1 MVLIEIVNAAQ
12 RPVYKSF
19 LRFEDIGSVNLDC
32 DAEIVQLQMKGG
44 CTSVPQVLNQE
55 EQAQYC

>member
-1 MVLIEIVNAAQ
+1 MSGLSCPGILLNGG
-12 RPVYKSF
+12 
-19 LRFEDIGSVNLDC
+19 FEDIGSVNLDC